1 MGLTGGG
8 SSAIHT
14 VSGLSVEE
22 RRRLGLAVS
31 KTSGSARTVPVLD
44 IDASW
49 LGYHLGTAKAGSV
62 QPVID
67 IAIAHARD
75 GFAVNLVTDS
85 PRRFDWKFAS

>member
-8 SSAIHT
+8 ASAIHT

-22 RRRLGLAVS
+22 LRRMGLAVS
-31 KTSGSARTVPVLD
+31 KASGSAHSVPVLD

-49 LGYHLGTAKAGSV
+49 LGYHLGTARAGSV

-67 IAIAHARD
+67 IAITHARD

-85 PRRFDWKFAS
+85 PQQHC